1 MDDKNKKPAH
11 LLVLKI
17 IGFIGIAVAIVGFVM
32 VINGFGDFEHN
43 TFMLGGF

>member
-17 IGFIGIAVAIVGFVM
+17 IGFIGIVCLNEIA
-32 VINGFGDFEHN
+32 
-43 TFMLGGF
+43 L